1 VKIVQQAV
9 QGIRDFLKKQ
19 THNYRMLLIRT
30 SGANF
35 LTSLTNSYTSIYTT
49 GLGAD
54 PVTLG
59 ALSSV
64 SSAINM
70 LISMPAGWISDRYD
84 LKKVMGIGMAFQVL
98 MIALYAF
105 AQDWKWI
112 LVAMMVNPFTMAL
125 LFRSQ
130 NLIFMRSLRHEDRAK
145 GLSLRMAIAS
155 TLGLVA
161 PIPAAM
167 LVDYFGGLTIQGI
180 RPLFYIRFIGMIF
193 VYGYVYMK
201 LEPVPP
207 MPRPPGEKSSFVQ
220 DFRDVFKEGKG
231 LKAWLVVSGLG
242 SLIMGMMMSFIY
254 LYAVEIKGAGA
265 WHLGLMTTVETL
277 SFIVFS
283 MPMSRLADTKGRKL
297 AFVLTRPGRLLWML
311 LLVFA
316 PSPSWLILAWF
327 FRGMSMAGSSYQTWM
342 LELVPTEKRGRWMG
356 ITNTVNS
363 LIRIP
368 APIIGGIIY
377 QSINPGLIFL
387 IPFLLELV
395 VRLPI
400 LYFKVPETLR
410 KTSETLTD

>member
-1 VKIVQQAV
+1 
-9 QGIRDFLKKQ
+9 
-19 THNYRMLLIRT
+19 MLLIRT
-30 SGANF
+30 SGANY

-49 GLGAD
+49 ELGAD

-59 ALSSV
+59 SLSSV

-70 LISMPAGWISDRYD
+70 LISMPSGWILDRYD
-84 LKKVMGIGMAFQVL
+84 LKKVMGIGMIFQII

-105 AQDWKWI
+105 AQDWTWI
-112 LVAMMVNPFTMAL
+112 LVAMMVSPFTMAL

-130 NLIFMRSLRHEDRAK
+130 NLIFMRSLRHQDRAK
-145 GLSLRMAIAS
+145 GLSLRMVIAS
-155 TLGLVA
+155 TLGLMA
-161 PIPAAM
+161 PIPAAL
-167 LVDYFGGLTIQGI
+167 LVDYMGGLEVHGI
-180 RPLFYIRFIGMIF
+180 RPLFYIRFIGMIL

-207 MPRPPGEKSSFVQ
+207 IPRPYGEKSSFVQ

-231 LKAWLVVSGLG
+231 LKAWLVVSSIG

-254 LYAVEIKGAGA
+254 LYAADVKGAGA
-265 WHLGLMTTVETL
+265 WHLGLMTTAETL

-283 MPMSRLADTKGRKL
+283 MPISRLADTKGRKL
-297 AFVLTRPGRLLWML
+297 AFILTRPGRLLWML

-316 PSPSWLILAWF
+316 PNPSWLIVAWF
-327 FRGMSMAGSSYQTWM
+327 LRGMSMAGSSYQTWM
-342 LELVPTEKRGRWMG
+342 LELVPSEKRGRWMG
-356 ITNTVNS
+356 VTNTINS

-377 QSINPGLIFL
+377 ESVNPGLIFL
-387 IPFLLELV
+387 IAFFLELV

-400 LYFKVPETLR
+400 IYFMVPETLR
-410 KTSETLTD
+410 KASETLTD